1 MLDIRVTIEGDKVVI
16 AGLQAMGPKID
27 KAIRRGLTRSAK
39 GIYDDAFR
47 WLSGAGSVYETRT
60 SKKTGK
66 EYRKKVASIL
76 PGQYPVPVRTG
87 HLRRMLRWLRPG
99 ASKSAEGV
107 TFTAG
112 PFESVVFNAAVYSE
126 VIHDGTGTSARHGP
140 RPFLTDALKRFNQGE
155 GIKRILES
163 EIGRDLSI

>member
-1 MLDIRVTIEGDKVVI
+1 MLDIRVTVEGDKVVI
-16 AGLQAMGPKID
+16 AGLQALGTKID
-27 KAIRRGLTRSAK
+27 KAIKRGLTRAAK
-39 GIYDDAFR
+39 GIYDDAFK
-47 WLSGAGSVYETRT
+47 WLSGAGSLYVTRT

-66 EYRKKVASIL
+66 EYRKKVASVL

-87 HLRRMLRWLRPG
+87 HLRRMLKWVKPG
-99 ASKSAEGV
+99 ASKSAEGM

-112 PFESVVFNAAVYSE
+112 PFESVVFNAARYSE
-126 VIHDGTGTSARHGP
+126 TIHDGKDTSARYGP